1 MLCEHIKGSRRQQ
14 WPSKSRPGQEQPQN
28 LWLLILIWECKRAL
42 TLTPTVIPP
51 AICSILHSFHPL
63 FLLLFTKHFC
73 SSLPRLL
80 GHWLTRHSSR
90 TDASSQ
96 IVWMLKPPSTLYIV
110 KHSQWTGK
118 KHLHSV
124 FWRRILLQLDLLSF
138 YFNLSFFILSCIS
151 TVIMMNVFFKHEQSL
166 K

>member
-51 AICSILHSFHPL
+51 SICSILHSFHPL

-118 KHLHSV
+118 VTVSMEILGKTPAV
-124 FWRRILLQLDLLSF
+124 FSGGEYCFSWTYWAFILICPFLSYLVSLQL
-138 YFNLSFFILSCIS
+138 
-151 TVIMMNVFFKHEQSL
+151 
-166 K
+166 